1 MSTKIN
7 PKQSLISTQLNNIM
21 LNILC
26 QTLLKQDGF
35 LVENQKEIQTKDF
48 NLNTE
53 LDGFDSKLIIN
64 YFSEKDSFNRICFNM
79 KLLTYNSKN
88 VAHLEMIF
96 NQNNEY
102 EEGSFL
108 IFKDELVT
116 ESLLQFLKNNYN
128 TIVENIF

>member
-1 MSTKIN
+1 MSIKIN

-35 LVENQKEIQTKDF
+35 LVETQKEIQTKDF

-53 LDGFDSKLIIN
+53 LDGFDSKLIVN

-79 KLLTYNSKN
+79 RLLTYNSKN

>member
-53 LDGFDSKLIIN
+53 LDGFDSKLIVN

-128 TIVENIF
+128 IIVENIF

>member
-35 LVENQKEIQTKDF
+35 LVETQKEIQTKDF

-53 LDGFDSKLIIN
+53 LDGFDSKLIVN

-79 KLLTYNSKN
+79 RLLTYNSKN